1 MTPDEVRML
10 DNRYALLFIR
20 GERPVLDEKYDI
32 LRHPNVGETADGSQ
46 SAYLHGQVTYAV
58 ASVSNEQDFSLSQKQ
73 QPDEIPT
80 EQPALNL
87 LSEEDLEDLLKNEEE
102 KSYEKEQ

>member
-32 LRHPNVGETADGSQ
+32 LRHPNVGETADGGQ
-46 SAYLHGQVTYAV
+46 SVYLHGQVTRAV
-58 ASVSNEQDFSLSQKQ
+58 ASVSIEQGFSLSQKQ
-73 QPDEIPT
+73 QPVEITT
-80 EQPALNL
+80 EQPAFDL
-87 LSEEDLEDLLKNEEE
+87 LSEEDLENLLKNEEK